1 MNAHVCCSHRL
12 TWLYTP
18 ARHSR
23 KIGDH
28 ILSLNDSDLKEL
40 CAAYKMEA
48 IAAKSRDQIKEE
60 LINLLIHADRNYDL
74 TALAEHQ
81 AAVAI
86 GCGGKEDGCFRGR
99 QASNRQG
106 GQGGY

>member
-74 TALAEHQ
+74 TALAEYQ
-81 AAVAI
+81 AAVAAKKMAALEAAKPAT
-86 GCGGKEDGCFRGR
+86 GKARK
-99 QASNRQG
+99 AV
-106 GQGGY
+106 Y